1 MIAAEVGMPQDSV
14 SSARSVTPRHL
25 GAGRR
30 RAGRAGRGFALLAF
44 VVVFPG
50 FFAYHALVAEGMPA
64 FLRGYSVL
72 AAALATPIVALGYL
86 QAMGTRHSVVWVDA
100 VFLAFVM
107 LLAGAA
113 AIGAAS
119 GADAAIVSAHLGT
132 VPQWMA
138 LYGVA
143 RLLDPTDH
151 DVRRALTLSWLTMSA
166 IVLGNLSKG
175 AFLVAALEVPDGG
188 RDTLA
193 TYQDFALLYL
203 IVSVLCIAAVH
214 TTWRRAVVFIV
225 ATVVLFLTGARS
237 EFIALLLAALLIS
250 WCLTR
255 QRLALAAG
263 ISALVIAAALAI
275 SAMLA
280 AGALADL
287 LPDNRVMDLIE
298 NRAEGSLS
306 DRSEMLAD
314 AWKTLGEHPLLGHY
328 ASYKPGEYAHNILSA
343 WIDLGIVGLTL
354 LLLLLVLPLVDLG
367 RQFAKRQRDVGFVG
381 TITLLLLA
389 LLLLLAAKA
398 FTYNLIPFALG
409 AYAFDR
415 TRRAARRPQ

>member
-1 MIAAEVGMPQDSV
+1 
-14 SSARSVTPRHL
+14 
-25 GAGRR
+25 
-30 RAGRAGRGFALLAF
+30 
-44 VVVFPG
+44 
-50 FFAYHALVAEGMPA
+50 
-64 FLRGYSVL
+64 
-72 AAALATPIVALGYL
+72 
-86 QAMGTRHSVVWVDA
+86 
-100 VFLAFVM
+100 
-107 LLAGAA
+107 
-113 AIGAAS
+113 
-119 GADAAIVSAHLGT
+119 
-132 VPQWMA
+132 
-138 LYGVA
+138 
-143 RLLDPTDH
+143 
-151 DVRRALTLSWLTMSA
+151 
-166 IVLGNLSKG
+166 
-175 AFLVAALEVPDGG
+175 
-188 RDTLA
+188 
-193 TYQDFALLYL
+193 
-203 IVSVLCIAAVH
+203 
-214 TTWRRAVVFIV
+214 
-225 ATVVLFLTGARS
+225 
-237 EFIALLLAALLIS
+237 LLLAALLIS